1 MLTIVE
7 VLTAI
12 QDGDVVYLDWPDGA
26 ESLVKG
32 EKALRKIIR
41 TGRGR
46 QMRIM
51 RLPVSNDRE
60 AEVIAAGIKLV
71 EAGQFHLTTE
81 ASFCRML
88 DLARLGM
95 LS

>member
-1 MLTIVE
+1 
-7 VLTAI
+7 
-12 QDGDVVYLDWPDGA
+12 
-26 ESLVKG
+26 
-32 EKALRKIIR
+32 
-41 TGRGR
+41 
-46 QMRIM
+46 MRIM

-71 EAGQFHLTTE
+71 EAGQFHLTAE

-95 LS
+95 LR